1 MNDFICGSISGLCQI
16 IIGYPLDTYKTM
28 MQNNSFKIKNILKI
42 NPYVGLK
49 YPLYGS
55 ILNCSITFGT
65 NSYLYENYNFGSLIN
80 GFIGGG
86 LISPIVF
93 YFDYF
98 KVQKQLNIQN
108 NFHIW
113 KRKGKIMCFLRESIA
128 FSVYFK
134 TYEILHDKNKYNSF
148 ISGGIAGL
156 TNWTVTYP
164 IDTIKTRQTA
174 HNINIY
180 DAIKIGNLWKGY
192 LPCAL
197 RAVIVNSY
205 GFYVYQ
211 YMHDYLKTAKL

>member
-16 IIGYPLDTYKTM
+16 VIGYPLDTYKTM

-108 NFHIW
+108 NFDIW
-113 KRKGKIMCFLRESIA
+113 KRQGKAMCFFRESIA

-134 TYEILHDKNKYNSF
+134 TYEILHDKNKYNPF

-156 TNWTVTYP
+156 ANWTVTYP

-174 HNINIY
+174 YNINIY

-197 RAVIVNSY
+197 RAIIVNSY

-211 YMHDYLKTAKL
+211 YMHDYLRTVA